1 MAGRENSGPK
11 QFKTEIVKGPG
22 QTLKEKHCV
31 SYSLTA
37 AVRKNLLVNAES
49 IDR

>member
-1 MAGRENSGPK
+1 MSGRENSALK

-22 QTLKEKHCV
+22 QTVNEKHCV

-37 AVRKNLLVNAES
+37 AVRRNVPVDVEGIN
-49 IDR
+49 R

>member
-1 MAGRENSGPK
+1 MAGRENSALE

-22 QTLKEKHCV
+22 QTVNKKHCV

-37 AVRKNLLVNAES
+37 AVRRNVS
-49 IDR
+49 VDI